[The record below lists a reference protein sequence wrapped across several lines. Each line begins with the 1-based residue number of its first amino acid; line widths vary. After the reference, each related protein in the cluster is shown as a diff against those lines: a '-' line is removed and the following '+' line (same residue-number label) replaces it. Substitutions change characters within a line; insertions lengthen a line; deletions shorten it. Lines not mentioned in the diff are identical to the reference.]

1 MEVLYC
7 FGGRAA
13 RRVGVQVNSLRM
25 AAPPPK
31 TFPGHKNWKIG
42 GIIKCCKLY
51 ISLNKYIVVAV
62 VVVVWGGR
70 RFSSAFRAGA
80 PSPLAYLA
88 LARPFFLAPTTSK
101 RLLSRL

>member
-1 MEVLYC
+1 MGVLYC

-51 ISLNKYIVVAV
+51 ISLNKYIVVV
-62 VVVVWGGR
+62 VVVVVVVVHSVKT
-70 RFSSAFRAGA
+70 FSAI
-80 PSPLAYLA
+80 
-88 LARPFFLAPTTSK
+88 
-101 RLLSRL
+101 LLPGLPKV

>member
-1 MEVLYC
+1 MGVLYC

-13 RRVGVQVNSLRM
+13 RRVGIQVNSLHM

-31 TFPGHKNWKIG
+31 KFPGHKNWKIG

-51 ISLNKYIVVAV
+51 ISLNKYIVV

-80 PSPLAYLA
+80 PSPLA
-88 LARPFFLAPTTSK
+88 RPFFLAPTTSK